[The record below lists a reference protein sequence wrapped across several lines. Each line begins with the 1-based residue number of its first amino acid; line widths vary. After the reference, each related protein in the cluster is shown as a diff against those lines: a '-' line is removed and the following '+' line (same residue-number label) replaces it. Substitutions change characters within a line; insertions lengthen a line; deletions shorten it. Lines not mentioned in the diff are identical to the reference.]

1 MGEGPLLPGYRRS
14 QTYWLSCPEARKPT
28 SSSPAGGSTSLSLTV
43 LRKPRPRAHGPA
55 GSEGPY
61 GSWRGWGAPWPT
73 LQLCRAGGGW
83 VGAESCSQARVKKG
97 SDSWARWPPTAPH
110 SGDAGRPWLAVLGE
124 VGMAS
129 LLILS
134 PKSPASP
141 SQGAR
146 LRPWAWPPLVILPYC
161 GRGAA
166 AAAPLLAA
174 LALGSVACN
183 DSPSEEGMAQ
193 RAQGTQPVSQPGQV
207 TLHFSSPAHY
217 HVTSQSR
224 LSPQPS
230 PLLVALPSPAS
241 QGTCRKLTH
250 SNQPTKLCGL

>member
-1 MGEGPLLPGYRRS
+1 MARGGGGVPHGLPCSCVEPGEAGWVLSHVARRES
-14 QTYWLSCPEARKPT
+14 KKDQIL
-28 SSSPAGGSTSLSLTV
+28 GHVGH
-43 LRKPRPRAHGPA
+43 PRPPILVMQAGP
-55 GSEGPY
+55 
-61 GSWRGWGAPWPT
+61 GW
-73 LQLCRAGGGW
+73 
-83 VGAESCSQARVKKG
+83 
-97 SDSWARWPPTAPH
+97 
-110 SGDAGRPWLAVLGE
+110 AVLGE

-146 LRPWAWPPLVILPYC
+146 LRPGAWPPLVILLYC

-183 DSPSEEGMAQ
+183 DSPSEEGLAQ

-207 TLHFSSPAHY
+207 TLHFSPPAHY

-250 SNQPTKLCGL
+250 SNQPTNLCGL

>member
-1 MGEGPLLPGYRRS
+1 MARGGGGVPHGLPCSCVEPGEAGWVLSHVARRES
-14 QTYWLSCPEARKPT
+14 KKDQIL
-28 SSSPAGGSTSLSLTV
+28 GHVGH
-43 LRKPRPRAHGPA
+43 PRPPILVMQAGP
-55 GSEGPY
+55 
-61 GSWRGWGAPWPT
+61 GW
-73 LQLCRAGGGW
+73 
-83 VGAESCSQARVKKG
+83 
-97 SDSWARWPPTAPH
+97 
-110 SGDAGRPWLAVLGE
+110 AVLGE

-134 PKSPASP
+134 PKSPAFP

-146 LRPWAWPPLVILPYC
+146 LRPGAWPPLVILLYC

-183 DSPSEEGMAQ
+183 DSPSEEGLAQ

-207 TLHFSSPAHY
+207 TLHFSPPAHY

-241 QGTCRKLTH
+241 QGTCCKLTH
-250 SNQPTKLCGL
+250 SNQPTNLCGL

>member
-1 MGEGPLLPGYRRS
+1 MPHGLPCSCVEPGEAGWVLSHVARRES
-14 QTYWLSCPEARKPT
+14 KKDQIL
-28 SSSPAGGSTSLSLTV
+28 GHVGH
-43 LRKPRPRAHGPA
+43 PRPPILVMQAGP
-55 GSEGPY
+55 
-61 GSWRGWGAPWPT
+61 GW
-73 LQLCRAGGGW
+73 
-83 VGAESCSQARVKKG
+83 
-97 SDSWARWPPTAPH
+97 
-110 SGDAGRPWLAVLGE
+110 AVLGE

-141 SQGAR
+141 S
-146 LRPWAWPPLVILPYC
+146 PYC

-183 DSPSEEGMAQ
+183 DSPSEEGLAQ

-207 TLHFSSPAHY
+207 TLHFSPPAHY

-250 SNQPTKLCGL
+250 SNQPTNLCGL